1 MSVLNK
7 LCKERFDEM
16 GNYDIP
22 AVINYVLAK
31 TGRSTMSY
39 VGEQSL
45 HFNLHIF
52 PRQFILLFITII
64 KATQWAARCFS
75 FACLCTPS

>member
-1 MSVLNK
+1 
-7 LCKERFDEM
+7 M

-39 VGEQSL
+39 VGEQL
-45 HFNLHIF
+45 Y
-52 PRQFILLFITII
+52 
-64 KATQWAARCFS
+64 
-75 FACLCTPS
+75 

>member
-1 MSVLNK
+1 
-7 LCKERFDEM
+7 M

-39 VGEQSL
+39 VGM
-45 HFNLHIF
+45 HCRNLKF
-52 PRQFILLFITII
+52 L
-64 KATQWAARCFS
+64 
-75 FACLCTPS
+75 